1 MHLRTRLCTHL
12 VSAASLVALALPGV
26 APAQEKAPAPQAEKA
41 AEAPAPTTVVARV
54 NGVDITRADLER
66 AKKVLLSQNRMAMQ
80 PMNAEMTKRVEEA
93 ALQQLIAK
101 ELLYQAG
108 RKLEIKDLDKQVQER
123 VAQSKARFP
132 SPAEYEKTLKEMDM
146 TDKDVETFS
155 REDLVIGN
163 LVEKEIASK
172 VTVSEA
178 DAKKFYDENIDR
190 FKQPETVRASHILVG
205 VDAKA
210 TPEEKNKAR
219 EKAEAILKKLKEGA
233 DFAETAKKESSCPS
247 SAQGGD
253 LGVFG
258 KGQMVPPFEKAAF
271 ALKPGE
277 MSGVVETQFGYHII
291 KLTEK
296 HDPQTTKFEEVKDR
310 IMQYLKGQQVQK
322 GIGEYVENLKK
333 KGKIEIVAK

>member
-1 MHLRTRLCTHL
+1 MHFRIRLCTHL
-12 VSAASLVALALPGV
+12 VSAASLVALTLPGI
-26 APAQEKAPAPQAEKA
+26 APAQEKAPAPKTEKTA
-41 AEAPAPTTVVARV
+41 KAPAPTTVVATV

-66 AKKVLLSQNRMAMQ
+66 AKKVLLSQNRMEMQ

-108 RKLEIKDLDKQVQER
+108 RKLEIKDMDKQVQDR

-132 SPAEYEKTLKEMDM
+132 SPAEYEKTLKEMNM
-146 TDKDVETFS
+146 NDKDVETFA

-172 VTVSEA
+172 ITVSDEE
-178 DAKKFYDENIDR
+178 AKKFYDENLDK

-205 VDAKA
+205 ADAKA
-210 TPEEKNKAR
+210 TAEEKKKAK

-258 KGQMVPPFEKAAF
+258 KGQMVPEFEKSAF
-271 ALKPGE
+271 SLKPGE
-277 MSGVVETQFGYHII
+277 TSGVVETQFGYHII
-291 KLTEK
+291 KLAEK
-296 HDPQTTKFEEVKDR
+296 HDAETTKFDDVKER
-310 IMQYLKGQQVQK
+310 LAQYLKNQKVQK
-322 GIGEYVENLKK
+322 GIGDYVEELKK
-333 KGKIEIVAK
+333 KGKVEILAK

>member
-1 MHLRTRLCTHL
+1 MHFRTKLCTHL
-12 VSAASLVALALPGV
+12 VSAASLVAFALPGV
-26 APAQEKAPAPQAEKA
+26 APAQEKTPAPQAEKA
-41 AEAPAPTTVVARV
+41 AQAPSPTTVVARV

-80 PMNAEMTKRVEEA
+80 PMDAEMIKRVEEA

-172 VTVSEA
+172 VTVTEA
-178 DAKKFYDENIDR
+178 EAKKFYDENIDR

-205 VDAKA
+205 ADAKA
-210 TPEEKNKAR
+210 TPEEKKKAR
-219 EKAEAILKKLKEGA
+219 EKAEAILKKLQEGA

-258 KGQMVPPFEKAAF
+258 KGQMVPAFEKAAF

-296 HDPQTTKFEEVKDR
+296 HDAKTTGFDEVKDR